1 MNIYV
6 YGTKKK
12 KEKEICDDTFL
23 FILLFAMHALS
34 KGEGGGGK
42 EEEQKIKGKRRN
54 TCRERDPMRVNRY
67 IWSLP

>member
-12 KEKEICDDTFL
+12 KKKEICDDTFL

-34 KGEGGGGK
+34 RGGEGGK

-54 TCRERDPMRVNRY
+54 TCHERDPMRVNRY

>member
-1 MNIYV
+1 MFMEQ
-6 YGTKKK
+6 KKK
-12 KEKEICDDTFL
+12 KKKKYATTPFSL
-23 FILLFAMHALS
+23 FCYSQCMLYQ
-34 KGEGGGGK
+34 EGRGGGK

>member
-12 KEKEICDDTFL
+12 KKKEICDDTFL

-34 KGEGGGGK
+34 RGEGGGEGGEAENKRK
-42 EEEQKIKGKRRN
+42 EKKH
-54 TCRERDPMRVNRY
+54 V
-67 IWSLP
+67 S

>member
-12 KEKEICDDTFL
+12 RKRNMRRHLSLYFVIRNAC
-23 FILLFAMHALS
+23 FI
-34 KGEGGGGK
+34 KRGGGGGK